1 MMTKCHGRTWVP
13 LLGITVFCLLLG
25 FTTGCTKEKAK
36 ESKFVPGQT
45 WLKDK
50 RARIERVITDPYK
63 KTELMTRVDQTERDV
78 QELDLAVQKMYADFA
93 ALDRDYSSSPE
104 DFRKAFAELNAKRR
118 KLRSSF
124 IDTRFKMKN
133 LVTPDEWKKLTE
145 ITWVTRK
152 GLFIESIRHPGQ

>member
-1 MMTKCHGRTWVP
+1 MAKCHRMTRVP
-13 LLGITVFCLLLG
+13 LLGITVLCLMLG
-25 FTTGCTKEKAK
+25 FTTACTKGKPK
-36 ESKFVPGQT
+36 ESKFVPGEA

-63 KTELMTRVDQTERDV
+63 KAELMAAVDQTEGDV
-78 QELDLAVQKMYADFA
+78 QELDRAVQRMYADLA
-93 ALDRDYSSSPE
+93 SLDRDYNSSPD
-104 DFRKAFAELNAKRR
+104 DFRKAFAEFNAKRQ
-118 KLRSSF
+118 KLRASF

-145 ITWVTRK
+145 INWVTRK